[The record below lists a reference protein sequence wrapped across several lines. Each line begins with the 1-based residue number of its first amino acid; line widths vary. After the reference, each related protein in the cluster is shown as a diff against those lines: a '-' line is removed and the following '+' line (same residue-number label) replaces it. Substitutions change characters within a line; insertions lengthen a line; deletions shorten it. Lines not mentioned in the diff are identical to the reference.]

1 MGLFNK
7 KKKNT
12 EPTIRRPTVNDVVVN
27 VTISKGP
34 YFLESKAFS
43 PYSLELLN
51 VEGNGI
57 AFVPRILTHRFKHL
71 VDVYSEDMGKK
82 VAERALKIVVIEND
96 TDFPIPNIVFTFR
109 DVDSIEKQSVV
120 YTANGG
126 VTIDIYYVEKEQ
138 IEEFDPI
145 YNTILVLED
154 GVTYSGYKTFK
165 YTE

>member
-7 KKKNT
+7 KKNA
-12 EPTIRRPTVNDVVVN
+12 EPEIRRPTVNDTVVN

-34 YFLESKAFS
+34 YYLESKAFS

-51 VEGNGI
+51 KEGNGI
-57 AFVPRILTHRFKHL
+57 AFVPRTITHRFKHL

-82 VAERALKIVVIEND
+82 VAERALKIVAIEND

-109 DVDSIEKQSVV
+109 DVDSNEKQSVV
-120 YTANGG
+120 YTANGN
-126 VTIDIYYVEKEQ
+126 VTVDIYYVEKEQ

-145 YNTILVLED
+145 YNAVLVLEKD
-154 GVTYSGYKTFK
+154 VDYSGYETFK
-165 YTE
+165 YTD